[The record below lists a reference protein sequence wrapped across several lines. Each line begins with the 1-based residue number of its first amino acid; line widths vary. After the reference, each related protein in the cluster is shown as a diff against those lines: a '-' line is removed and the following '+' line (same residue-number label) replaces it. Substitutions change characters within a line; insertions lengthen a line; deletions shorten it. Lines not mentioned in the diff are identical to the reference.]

1 MQNTNFVDTLQQSW
15 YDLVDGF
22 VEYAPRIIVALLLLG
37 VGMLLAKFISK
48 WAGKLVDMF
57 EKSDLVT
64 KTTNSMGIKKIDVDG
79 IVRIFI
85 YWAILLIF
93 FSAAVDVLGLSVL
106 TDTFNALIGF
116 VPNILAAALI
126 AALSFIAAN
135 ALYDVVLVSTKETGI
150 KAHNFL
156 AVATKVVVL
165 VFGLTLAA
173 TQLGLDLTIITNNV
187 TVVVAGFMLAFGLA
201 FGLGGKSIAEKWLK
215 DLYDGS
221 WKK

>member
-173 TQLGLDLTIITNNV
+173 T
-187 TVVVAGFMLAFGLA
+187 
-201 FGLGGKSIAEKWLK
+201 
-215 DLYDGS
+215 
-221 WKK
+221 